1 MSFQAILAPGFGV
14 AVSYTACLHP
24 PWVSSLLLS
33 SSFRKLYPLDSA
45 PRQHFW
51 RFRRLWVIWEPP
63 GVLPGTA
70 GATKVWA
77 SSGPVAE
84 PLPSRVRLR
93 AAAPP
98 PPPGA
103 ARKRGYSSAGR
114 GKGRG
119 AAVPGPPGS
128 RGWTLRGQ
136 PAAPP
141 RFAPPAAGELGAP
154 GVEAA
159 LSHGRRRRGRI

>member
-1 MSFQAILAPGFGV
+1 MT
-14 AVSYTACLHP
+14 VSYTACLHP
-24 PWVSSLLLS
+24 PCVSSLLPSLLS

-77 SSGPVAE
+77 SSGPFAE

-93 AAAPP
+93 RSAPS
-98 PPPGA
+98 A
-103 ARKRGYSSAGR
+103 ARGRPEAGLLERGAGQGAGR
-114 GKGRG
+114 GGTW
-119 AAVPGPPGS
+119 AAGEPGVDSSGTA
-128 RGWTLRGQ
+128 GG
-136 PAAPP
+136 PP